1 MYLETR
7 SNRQL
12 NFLQLSIDFSV
23 CVEGL
28 DTQAKSKQKLIAY
41 IRDQEIGIDY
51 IPDFKKC
58 SSFCVHLG
66 SGDIYCLNDLVK
78 WKMKAVV
85 TVVVVAVASRSTKSQ
100 I

>member
-58 SSFCVHLG
+58 SLFCVHLG

-78 WKMKAVV
+78 
-85 TVVVVAVASRSTKSQ
+85 
-100 I
+100 